1 MKVLFLDVD
10 GVLNTHGT
18 AGTIDEAMAE
28 RVRRILRE
36 TGAYLVISSSWRRN
50 PVLVSFLLQQ
60 LGKDAEVRWLG
71 STPNLVAD
79 ETTGGV
85 ALNANR
91 GEEIET
97 WLRTNSK
104 RGVRRFVILDDRND
118 MDNVRHNLVRTDA
131 DEGLTDNQAD
141 EAIQLLNA

>member
-10 GVLNTHGT
+10 GVLNTHDT

-36 TGAYLVISSSWRRN
+36 TGAYLVISSSWRQN
-50 PVLVSFLLQQ
+50 PVLVSFLLQR

-79 ETTGGV
+79 ETTGGI

-97 WLRTNSK
+97 WLRTNSR